1 MTKYTTPTDCT
12 FLEDIFEGNEYIV
25 DNMPLLEIS
34 FKEYSSPETRWEPAY
49 YNLEI
54 HNIEI
59 ENKADYTAE
68 QIELINKVIIDHE
81 EKIIEEFKCEMTDP
95 NNYDWH
101 GPWV

>member
-1 MTKYTTPTDCT
+1 MTKYTANTECT
-12 FLEDIFEGNEYIV
+12 FLEDLLEVDQAIV

-34 FKEYSSPETRWEPAY
+34 FKEESSEETRWEPAY
-49 YNLEI
+49 YTLDVYS
-54 HNIEI
+54 IEI

-68 QIELINKVIIDHE
+68 QLKIIEDVIIDNE
-81 EKIIEEFKCEMTDP
+81 EKIIEEFECEMTDP